1 MRKERL
7 TLDEFNRVKLLT
19 RMTESSLALVKRVV
33 VQGESQATVH
43 RASKKSRQ
51 HISHIVNVFLDR
63 YESSHPLPD
72 GWTTEY
78 VTLPQNKWPQVRAL
92 EESAK
97 RALLRA
103 PRKSP

>member
-7 TLDEFNRVKLLT
+7 TLEEFNRVKILT
-19 RMTESSLALVKRVV
+19 RMKEPTLALVKRVL
-33 VQGESQATVH
+33 VQGESQASVH

-51 HISHIVNVFLDR
+51 HISAIVTIFLKR

-97 RALLRA
+97 RALIRSG
-103 PRKSP
+103 RKSP